1 MNEPPRPH
9 RHLQKCADLAA
20 ASLLALIL
28 LCVSWEMWLA
38 PLRPGG
44 SSLVFKAVPLLFP
57 LFGLLRGKRYTFK
70 WTTLFALAYV
80 AEGAVRFASDSGLSR
95 WLALAELLL
104 AVALFSFA
112 VATVRLSRPAKPAK
126 P

>member
-1 MNEPPRPH
+1 MNQPSRPH
-9 RHLQKCADLAA
+9 PHLQKCADLAA

-44 SSLVFKAVPLLFP
+44 SGLVFKAVPLLFP
-57 LFGLLRGKRYTFK
+57 LFGLLRGRRYTFK

-95 WLALAELLL
+95 WLALVELLL
-104 AVALFSFA
+104 ALSLFVFA
-112 VATVRLSRPAKPAK
+112 IATVRLSRSEKPAG